1 MKLFYILGCAM
12 IGGIKV
18 KTKALCFICTFL
30 FVLSGCADSTKH
42 NSSINPLAE
51 LSIKQKYDMLEDDE
65 NWYYFDDGIYKINKK
80 DGASVLVYQEKILRT
95 NHLSNSWIYDD
106 YIYYVNVDWYICR
119 VKTSGQD
126 HSVILDVKQ
135 FWEYDEQP
143 VHGIIVIDNKLFVQ
157 MSFELYC
164 YDMKIAT
171 TVAHDARQ
179 IGVLGKDIYFCG
191 RDATINKMNVIDKE
205 PQVILQSNM
214 NGDDKREW
222 KNLYKDFIFVDGI
235 MYYYMRNPDGL
246 YRYQNDKSRLVSDDA
261 NINEFSLFEHD
272 GELYFITRCDEAD
285 KLMRYDPE
293 DEKITE
299 VLVCS
304 DFVRGP
310 KIIDGYFYYL
320 NSEYEIEQLKLNA

>member
-1 MKLFYILGCAM
+1 
-12 IGGIKV
+12 
-18 KTKALCFICTFL
+18 
-30 FVLSGCADSTKH
+30 
-42 NSSINPLAE
+42 
-51 LSIKQKYDMLEDDE
+51 MLEDDE

-261 NINEFSLFEHD
+261 NINEFSLFEND